1 MITRINKDSLSGTA
15 KNHRQRLGEVIRY
28 LREERGHNHRM
39 VSRTCAMPIATV
51 EAMERGEYVPTGE
64 QWNKMRRA
72 VNHTLSHYH
81 DLYRLACEERDAEQT
96 EQAARKAATK
106 ETNVQNNGAPR
117 HVPPTPSIGTNLGSK
132 LATVQLQPLKPENP
146 PPAAPAPVQ
155 DQPMADKP
163 KPATTKLRESLA
175 KLPEGWKA
183 REAIDRR
190 KAYALEQIRLRPGI
204 RSSGADSLDTLLQ
217 RTFGVGLSD
226 AAVRELRAQVERER
240 LEAERQRIRTE
251 VLAESPAGRPPE
263 VIAQTI
269 AKPPDPPPII
279 AVAPVVTREV
289 NEADLAAAVELI
301 LSAVPGLESFTI
313 AVDADGHASVDY
325 QIRKVVI
332 TTAGGSLKVPRRG

>member
-1 MITRINKDSLSGTA
+1 MITRINKDSISGTA
-15 KNHRQRLGEVIRY
+15 TNHRQRLGEVIRY

-81 DLYRLACEERDAEQT
+81 DLYRLACEERDAEQA

-146 PPAAPAPVQ
+146 PPVAPASVQ

-163 KPATTKLRESLA
+163 KPDTTKLRAALA
-175 KLPEGWKA
+175 NLPEGWKA
-183 REAIDRR
+183 REAIERR

-240 LEAERQRIRTE
+240 IEAERQRIRTE
-251 VLAESPAGRPPE
+251 VLAEVAAPAATPE
-263 VIAQTI
+263 P
-269 AKPPDPPPII
+269 KPEPPPII

-313 AVDADGHASVDY
+313 SVDAEGHASVDY